1 MSEELKAVSYCVGMS
16 IADSLLQQELEGLS
30 TEVLAEAINDRFL
43 SNPPQFNSEII
54 NRALLTVSRLK
65 YK

>member
-1 MSEELKAVSYCVGMS
+1 ML
-16 IADSLLQQELEGLS
+16 SLLSVFTNVTLGTS
-30 TEVLAEAINDRFL
+30 ITMPDLAEAINDRFI
-43 SNPPQFNSEII
+43 SNPSQFNSEII